1 MRFTFNKKNLNNS
14 MIFTKALYIL
24 VSDII
29 KQEALIKLN

>member
-24 VSDII
+24 VSDT
-29 KQEALIKLN
+29 KQKALIKLN